1 MHGGD
6 GASGGDPSIGR
17 RRHVLREV
25 KNKPIRTHTLR
36 VWFFVRFSVS
46 QRFWVRCITIRTNYE
61 ALGARQDNT

>member
-25 KNKPIRTHTLR
+25 KNKPIRNHTFAYGYFCVR
-36 VWFFVRFSVS
+36 VFGVRFSV
-46 QRFWVRCITIRTNYE
+46 RGITSRPNYE
-61 ALGARQDNT
+61 ALARSAR

>member
-25 KNKPIRTHTLR
+25 KNKPIRNHTLR
-36 VWFFVRFSVS
+36 LVTFVRVFGVRFSLVGS
-46 QRFWVRCITIRTNYE
+46 GHYQ
-61 ALGARQDNT
+61 